1 MRKLSISTIE
11 KKRNNIM
18 LDNIIGAP
26 FERTPDDEL
35 IGCSINIPN
44 PAIATTILTAVT
56 ITMVK
61 RCK

>member
-18 LDNIIGAP
+18 LDDIIGTP

-35 IGCSINIPN
+35 MGCSINIPN
-44 PAIATTILTAVT
+44 PVTATTILTAVT
-56 ITMVK
+56 ITMIK